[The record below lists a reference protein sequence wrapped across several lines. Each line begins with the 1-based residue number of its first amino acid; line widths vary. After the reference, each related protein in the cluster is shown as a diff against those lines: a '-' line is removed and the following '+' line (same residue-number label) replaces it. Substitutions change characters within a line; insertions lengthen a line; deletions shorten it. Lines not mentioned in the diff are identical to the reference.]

1 MKNHLLRFNDALY
14 LFCVWVAGLSL
25 LTITLII
32 PWGIFARYVL
42 GTGSRW
48 PEPVSLLLV
57 AVFTFLGA
65 AASYR
70 ANAHIAVSMVTSR
83 LPLHVRT
90 ATSYVIELLM
100 GAICLFMLVW
110 GIKLCMATW
119 HQFNSTLPWLRVGVA
134 YMSIPI
140 GAGFTLFFVMEK
152 ILFGAQSTRRVVCF
166 SAEEHTEGAA

>member
-1 MKNHLLRFNDALY
+1 MKNQLLRFNDALY

-25 LTITLII
+25 LAITLII

-70 ANAHIAVSMVTSR
+70 ANAHIAVTMVTSR
-83 LPLHVRT
+83 LPETVRIIV
-90 ATSYVIELLM
+90 SYAIELLM
-100 GAICLFMLVW
+100 GAICLFMLIW

-119 HQFNSTLPWLRVGVA
+119 HQFNSTLPWLRVGLV

-140 GAGFTLFFVMEK
+140 GAGFTLFFVIEK
-152 ILFGAQSTRRVVCF
+152 LLFGEQSTRAVVCF
-166 SAEEHTEGAA
+166 HAEGAA